1 MLKSAR
7 VGLAWL
13 GSHMGDVS
21 SLPGSVTVRFADGEE
36 TIGQVVREV
45 DHLKSAQTRLHSD
58 TM

>member
-21 SLPGSVTVRFADGEE
+21 SLPDTVPVRFADGEE
-36 TIGQVVREV
+36 RI
-45 DHLKSAQTRLHSD
+45 L
-58 TM
+58 